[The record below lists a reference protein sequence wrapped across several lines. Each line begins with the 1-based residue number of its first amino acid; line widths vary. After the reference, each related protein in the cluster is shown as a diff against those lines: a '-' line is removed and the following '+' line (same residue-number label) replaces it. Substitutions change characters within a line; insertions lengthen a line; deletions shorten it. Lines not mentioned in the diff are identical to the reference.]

1 METAGSL
8 RKEMKDIQQELRSGK
23 ISVNEAKEHANI
35 AGKMINSAKIQVEYY
50 ALLGETPKIDFLRDD
65 S

>member
-23 ISVNEAKEHANI
+23 ISVNEAKEHANKQK
-35 AGKMINSAKIQVEYY
+35 GTQAK
-50 ALLGETPKIDFLRDD
+50 LF
-65 S
+65 